1 MSPTTEK
8 VKTENAE
15 KIDTIADAIEQS
27 MKKGHISTLILL
39 TLEKGSA
46 HGYSLMQTIT
56 DDSYGVWNP
65 SASSLY
71 PHLSSLTEKGL
82 IEYTTQME
90 GKRERKVYS
99 ITEKGRKTLKMLIDR
114 QQNMRK
120 SLLSMI
126 MSTIGIT
133 DTNIPDDFESLF
145 GPELIEDTSLI
156 GKTDDE
162 KLKILSKREGV
173 LSKIIEK
180 LQNVVNEINQRIDTL
195 KISKN

>member
-1 MSPTTEK
+1 MSGNPKNT
-8 VKTENAE
+8 E
-15 KIDTIADAIEQS
+15 KIDAIADAIEQS

-39 TLEKGSA
+39 ALEKKPS
-46 HGYSLMQTIT
+46 HGYNLMQVISNGT
-56 DDSYGVWNP
+56 YGVWQP

-82 IEYTTQME
+82 ITFTSEME
-90 GKRERKVYS
+90 GKRERKVYE
-99 ITEKGRKTLKMLIDR
+99 ITQKGERTLKKLIER

-133 DTNIPDDFESLF
+133 DSNIPDDFESLF

-156 GKTDDE
+156 DKTDDE
-162 KLKILSKREGV
+162 KLEILSTRKLV
-173 LSKIIEK
+173 LSKIIDK
-180 LQNVVNEINQRIDTL
+180 LHNVINEIDQRMKSL
-195 KISKN
+195 KT